1 MFVQN
6 LCMHTPEARAPVL
19 NYRSNQICQSVELLV
34 TPGMKKQKEGSNT
47 AVGVSVPPGRSFC
60 PSTFLIYLTSFT
72 GSSLMFASNRFWTVL
87 LCTCKQV
94 MCLLNAQS
102 KARENTTLVHEN
114 GTVRRLPA
122 LFPLCSCVTSMQK
135 RVLPSIYVWW
145 WIRNVK
151 MPRVHAKDRMDSP
164 QKRFYMPRNP
174 FAPQGISGW
183 TTYVFSAQLM
193 KSFPFLL
200 LFVIG
205 K

>member
-72 GSSLMFASNRFWTVL
+72 GSSLMFASNRFWTVP

-122 LFPLCSCVTSMQK
+122 LVPLCSCVTSMQK
-135 RVLPSIYVWW
+135 RVLPSIYVW
-145 WIRNVK
+145 
-151 MPRVHAKDRMDSP
+151 
-164 QKRFYMPRNP
+164 
-174 FAPQGISGW
+174 
-183 TTYVFSAQLM
+183 
-193 KSFPFLL
+193 
-200 LFVIG
+200 
-205 K
+205 